1 MQFLL
6 IHFYLLKHK
15 YKDLYTSRRM
25 LSNYQKQLT
34 MYKLKYDFMGYEF
47 KNSKELSFHHLI
59 IPKKDCKDLGF
70 GSGYLFWNGA
80 ILVQKTSHDY
90 LHIVERIDRDR
101 FNYITCQMIDENIAN
116 MIMYENLKKI
126 NDCLEGFEKEHC
138 GHYNKKHPKD
148 PLIKEAYTR
157 RLIKK

>member
-1 MQFLL
+1 MRDVT
-6 IHFYLLKHK
+6 IEMIKIYNLK
-15 YKDLYTSRRM
+15 
-25 LSNYQKQLT
+25 
-34 MYKLKYDFMGYEF
+34 KLKYDFMGYEF

-101 FNYITCQMIDENIAN
+101 FNYITSQMIIENVN
-116 MIMYENLKKI
+116 KQIMYDCLKKI
-126 NDCLEGFEKEHC
+126 SDCLDGFEREYSGLHTQK
-138 GHYNKKHPKD
+138 NKNL
-148 PLIKEAYTR
+148 LIKEEYSSQ
-157 RLIKK
+157 

>member
-1 MQFLL
+1 MRDVT
-6 IHFYLLKHK
+6 IEMIKIYNLK
-15 YKDLYTSRRM
+15 
-25 LSNYQKQLT
+25 
-34 MYKLKYDFMGYEF
+34 KLKYDFMGYEF

-101 FNYITCQMIDENIAN
+101 FNYITSQMIIENVN
-116 MIMYENLKKI
+116 KQIMYDCLKKI
-126 NDCLEGFEKEHC
+126 SDCLDGFEREYSGLHTQK
-138 GHYNKKHPKD
+138 NKNL
-148 PLIKEAYTR
+148 LIKEEYTR